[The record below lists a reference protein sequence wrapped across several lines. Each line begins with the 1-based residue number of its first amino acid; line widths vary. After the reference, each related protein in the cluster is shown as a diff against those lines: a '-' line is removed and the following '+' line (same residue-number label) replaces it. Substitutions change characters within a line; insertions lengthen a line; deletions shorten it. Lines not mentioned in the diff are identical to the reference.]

1 RFAKL
6 KSGYAVDEARVV
18 RMIAV
23 VRFNLVAFSREFRMN
38 IISLIISLV
47 SGAIGGNL
55 AGAAMKD
62 KSLGVP
68 GNSISGI
75 LGGGIGG
82 AILQWLAVGG
92 AQSGALDIAAI
103 LENIASGGVGG
114 GILLAVISVIKAA
127 MAKKA

>member
-1 RFAKL
+1 
-6 KSGYAVDEARVV
+6 
-18 RMIAV
+18 
-23 VRFNLVAFSREFRMN
+23 MN

-47 SGAIGGNL
+47 SGAVGGNV

-68 GNSISGI
+68 GNSLSGI

-82 AILQWLAVGG
+82 VILQLLGLGG
-92 AQSGALDIAAI
+92 SQGAALDIGTI
-103 LENIASGGVGG
+103 LQNIASGGVGG
-114 GILLAVISVIKAA
+114 GILLAVIAAIKQA